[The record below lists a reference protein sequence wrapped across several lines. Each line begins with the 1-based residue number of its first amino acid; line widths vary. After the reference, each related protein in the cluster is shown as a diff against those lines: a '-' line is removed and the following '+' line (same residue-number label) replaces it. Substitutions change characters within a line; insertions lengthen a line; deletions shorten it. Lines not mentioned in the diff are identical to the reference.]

1 MKVAMPYQLAQAN
14 IARVRAPLDDP
25 SMQEFVA
32 QLNAVNAVADR
43 STGFVWRLKT
53 EAGDATGIRAYD
65 DDRILFNMSV
75 WESLEALHDYVYQ
88 SEHLRPLRAR
98 RQWFDPMPG
107 PSLVLWWVPAGHV
120 PSIEEAKA
128 RFALLEANG
137 PCPDAFTFRQPF
149 PPPGQALQA
158 RPELDAEFCEPHRPE
173 SPLLRASTLA
183 ALLLVIATTIGC
195 DRVTKHVAETT
206 LVGQPIQSYFADTV
220 RLQWTQNPGAFL
232 GLGADW
238 PEGLRTALFTG
249 GNAVLLTMLIVAAV
263 RLRWSGPA
271 LLGLAFF
278 VAGGASN
285 LADRLARGTVT
296 DFINVGVGPLRTGIF
311 NVADVAIMLG
321 AALVAFGSFRS
332 RDHH

>member
-1 MKVAMPYQLAQAN
+1 MPYQLAQAN
-14 IARVRAPLDDP
+14 LARARAPLHDP
-25 SMQEFVA
+25 SMAEFVG
-32 QLNAVNAVADR
+32 QLDAVNAVADR

-53 EAGDATGIRAYD
+53 DAGNATEIRAYD

-75 WESLEALHDYVYQ
+75 WESLEALHDYVYE

-98 RQWFDPMPG
+98 RQWFDPIPG
-107 PSLVLWWVPAGHV
+107 ASLVLWWVPAGHV

-128 RFALLEANG
+128 RFALLDANG
-137 PCPDAFTFRQPF
+137 PCADAFTFRQPF
-149 PPPGQALQA
+149 PPPGHSLRA
-158 RPELDAEFCEPHRPE
+158 RPEGDAELSEPPRPE
-173 SPLLRASTLA
+173 SPLTRLSTLVA
-183 ALLLVIATTIGC
+183 MLIVIATTIGC

-206 LVGQPIQSYFADTV
+206 LVGQGSHSYLADTV
-220 RLQWTQNPGAFL
+220 RLEWTQNPGAFL

-238 PEGLRTALFTG
+238 PTGLRTTFFTG
-249 GNAVLLTMLIVAAV
+249 GNALLLTVLVIAAV

-285 LADRLARGTVT
+285 LADRLAHGTVT
-296 DFINVGVGPLRTGIF
+296 DFINVGVGSLRTGIF

-321 AALVAFGSFRS
+321 AALVAIGSFRS